1 VTASLV
7 FTSVQGR
14 AIERNHWNIYQWHL
28 ALKAAGVPVARENGF
43 HALRHHYASSL
54 LHSGVDIKAL
64 AEALGHH
71 DPGFTL
77 RVYAHLMP
85 AAADRIRQ
93 AVDGVYRSHGTTTAR
108 KTGNA

>member
-1 VTASLV
+1 
-7 FTSVQGR
+7 
-14 AIERNHWNIYQWHL
+14 
-28 ALKAAGVPVARENGF
+28 
-43 HALRHHYASSL
+43 
-54 LHSGVDIKAL
+54 VDVKAL

-93 AVDGVYRSHGTTTAR
+93 AVDGTYRSDGTATAQGA
-108 KTGNA
+108 GNPR